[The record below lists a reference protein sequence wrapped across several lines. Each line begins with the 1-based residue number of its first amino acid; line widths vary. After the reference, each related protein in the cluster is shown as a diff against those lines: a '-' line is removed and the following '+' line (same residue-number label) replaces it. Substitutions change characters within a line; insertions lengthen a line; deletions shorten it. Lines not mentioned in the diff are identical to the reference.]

1 MEKQKVTI
9 KAEELDKKFDDGE
22 DISEYLDWDKA
33 VRPNLDQKRVNLDL
47 PIWMIQSLDS
57 EARRVGVTRQSIMKV
72 WLAER
77 IKAEKNVS
85 RNSETLR
92 AS

>member
-1 MEKQKVTI
+1 M

-33 VRPNLDQKRVNLDL
+33 LRPNLDQKRVNLDL

-77 IKAEKNVS
+77 IKAEQNVS

>member
-1 MEKQKVTI
+1 MEKKKGTI
-9 KAEELDKKFDDGE
+9 TAEEFDKKFDDGE
-22 DISEYLDWDKA
+22 DISEHLDWSKA

-57 EARRVGVTRQSIMKV
+57 EAKRVGVTRQSIMKV
-72 WLAER
+72 WLSER
-77 IKAEKNVS
+77 IKVEQNVS

>member
-1 MEKQKVTI
+1 MAKKKGTI
-9 KAEELDKKFDDGE
+9 TAEEFDKKFDDGE
-22 DISEYLDWDKA
+22 DISEHLDWSKA

-57 EARRVGVTRQSIMKV
+57 EAKKVGVTRQSIMKV
-72 WLAER
+72 WLSER
-77 IKAEKNVS
+77 IKVEQGVS

>member
-77 IKAEKNVS
+77 IKAEQNVS